1 MPDIATLNGVDE
13 NNIATHNGATASTY
27 ASHNGGTWVHF
38 TAMAATGG
46 SVTTDGDYKVHTFN
60 SGATFTVTTLGHAE
74 IEYLVLAGGGGGSTN
89 AGGGGY
95 YREDGK
101 FVSANGQ
108 VSATGSISSGIQ
120 YILSLEN
127 SGLILPENLKK
138 RLLKG
143 INTQAMDWQQE
154 NALAE
159 KFGYAKN

>member
-74 IEYLVLAGGGGGSTN
+74 IEYLVLAGGGGGSSGYYGG

-95 YREDGK
+95 AAYMAKQEAAGPTNTLGGG
-101 FVSANGQ
+101 F
-108 VSATGSISSGIQ
+108 TGLGMI
-120 YILSLEN
+120 
-127 SGLILPENLKK
+127 
-138 RLLKG
+138 
-143 INTQAMDWQQE
+143 
-154 NALAE
+154 
-159 KFGYAKN
+159 KN